1 MNRDLTRLE
10 HMLAAIDRIQAFTSA
25 ITYEA
30 FIDSNEKVSAVL
42 YQFMVLGEA
51 LGQISEDFRAAH
63 PDCPWTL
70 WLKTIKGMRNIVV
83 HDYVKVDN
91 AMIWRTILDDLPPLR
106 VALERLYRDASNA

>member
-10 HMLAAIDRIQAFTSA
+10 HMIAAIDRIRAFTAS

-30 FIDSNEKVSAVL
+30 FIDSEEKVSAVL

-51 LGQISEDFRAAH
+51 LSQISETFRAAH
-63 PDCPWTL
+63 PGCPWLL

-91 AMIWRTILDDLPPLR
+91 AMIWQTILDDLPPLR
-106 VALERLYRDASNA
+106 AALAKLFREAMN